1 MLNLCSK
8 QKIVMK
14 NIVLKQ
20 RAERDD
26 LASRP
31 YYTRKHI
38 QDIAPFLESSVPKLI
53 TGPRRAGK
61 SVYAMQILSDKNY
74 AYLNFDDTLLLGA
87 FDEDSVMQALA
98 EVYPGYEYLLL
109 DEVQNLHSWDAWVAK
124 LYRRGVNLVITGSN
138 ANLLSSE
145 MATLL
150 TGRYLEIQILPF
162 SMEETLNYRGAPI
175 NAELPDERARLA
187 LEMDDYLK
195 KGGYPEIVKN
205 REIEQAYLSA
215 MFDSIILKDVA
226 QRHKIRKITELYDLA
241 DYLISNYSNPLSYNE
256 IAKELSLGSVT
267 TVKKF
272 CGYLAEP
279 YLFFYLPR
287 YDNKLKEMK
296 KAPRKV
302 YVIDNGFIYTRS
314 FELSSNNGRQLE
326 NMVFIELL
334 RRGFDLKKSLFY
346 YRTSNDKEVDF
357 VTRDGRKV
365 TSLIQVSYDISK
377 TKTRERELDALV
389 KASEELKCDNLLLI
403 TWDQNEEVNYK
414 GKMISIL
421 SVENGLTHNKNT
433 FLGNSVQ
440 D

>member
-287 YDNKLKEMK
+287 CDNKLKEMK

-433 FLGNSVQ
+433 FFGNSVQ

>member
-1 MLNLCSK
+1 
-8 QKIVMK
+8 MK

-287 YDNKLKEMK
+287 CDNKLKEMK

-433 FLGNSVQ
+433 FFGNSVQ

>member
-1 MLNLCSK
+1 M
-8 QKIVMK
+8 
-14 NIVLKQ
+14 
-20 RAERDD
+20 DD

-31 YYTRKHI
+31 YHTRDQFQNVTPYLDANVI
-38 QDIAPFLESSVPKLI
+38 KLI

-61 SVYAMQILSDKNY
+61 SVYALQILSGKNY
-74 AYLNFDDTLLLGA
+74 AYLNFDDTQLLGA
-87 FDEDSVMQALA
+87 FNEDAVMQALA
-98 EVYPGYEYLLL
+98 EVYPGYDYLLL
-109 DEVQNLHSWDAWVAK
+109 DEVQNLDSWDAWVSK

-145 MATLL
+145 MSTLL
-150 TGRYLEIQILPF
+150 TGRYVEIQILPF
-162 SMEETLNYRGAPI
+162 SMKETLEYKEAPI
-175 NAELPDERARLA
+175 DAELPDEKAKLFI
-187 LEMDDYLK
+187 EMDDYLK

-205 REIEQAYLSA
+205 RDIEQAYLSA
-215 MFDSIILKDVA
+215 LFDSIILKDVA

-256 IAKELSLGSVT
+256 IADELSLGSVT

-287 YDNKLKEMK
+287 YNNKLKEMK
-296 KAPRKV
+296 KAPHKV

-334 RRGFDLKKSLFY
+334 RRGYDLEKSLFY

-365 TSLIQVSYDISK
+365 TSLIQVSYNISK
-377 TKTRERELDALV
+377 AKTREREMDALV

-403 TWDQNEEVNYK
+403 TWDQKDSVEYK
-414 GKMISIL
+414 GKHIRIVSL
-421 SVENGLTHNKNT
+421 VEWFAT
-433 FLGNSVQ
+433 
-440 D
+440 

>member
-1 MLNLCSK
+1 MR
-8 QKIVMK
+8 

-31 YYTRKHI
+31 YHTRDQFQNVTPYLDANVI
-38 QDIAPFLESSVPKLI
+38 KLI

-61 SVYAMQILSDKNY
+61 SVYALQILSGKNY
-74 AYLNFDDTLLLGA
+74 AYLNFDDTQLLGA
-87 FDEDSVMQALA
+87 FNEDAVMQALA
-98 EVYPGYEYLLL
+98 EVYPGYDYLLL
-109 DEVQNLHSWDAWVAK
+109 DEVQNLDSWDAWVSK

-145 MATLL
+145 MSTLL
-150 TGRYLEIQILPF
+150 TGRYVEIQILPF
-162 SMEETLNYRGAPI
+162 SMKETLEYKEAPI
-175 NAELPDERARLA
+175 DAELPDEKAKLFI
-187 LEMDDYLK
+187 EMDDYLK

-205 REIEQAYLSA
+205 RDIEQAYLSA
-215 MFDSIILKDVA
+215 LFDSIILKDVA

-256 IAKELSLGSVT
+256 IADELSLGSVT

-287 YDNKLKEMK
+287 YNNKLKEMK

-334 RRGFDLKKSLFY
+334 RRGYDLEKSLFY

-377 TKTRERELDALV
+377 AKTREREMDALV

-403 TWDQNEEVNYK
+403 TWDQEDSVEYK
-414 GKMISIL
+414 GKHIRIVSL
-421 SVENGLTHNKNT
+421 VEWFAT
-433 FLGNSVQ
+433 
-440 D
+440 

>member
-1 MLNLCSK
+1 
-8 QKIVMK
+8 MK

-87 FDEDSVMQALA
+87 FDEGSVMQALA

-150 TGRYLEIQILPF
+150 TGRYLEIKILPF

-287 YDNKLKEMK
+287 CDNKLKEMK

-433 FLGNSVQ
+433 FFGNSVQ

>member
-1 MLNLCSK
+1 
-8 QKIVMK
+8 MK
-14 NIVLKQ
+14 SIVLKQ

-38 QDIAPFLESSVPKLI
+38 QDIAPFLESGVPKLI

-61 SVYAMQILSDKNY
+61 SVYALQILSDKNY
-74 AYLNFDDTLLLGA
+74 AYLNFDDTQLLGA

-138 ANLLSSE
+138 ANMLSSE
-145 MATLL
+145 MSTLL
-150 TGRYLEIQILPF
+150 TGRYVEIRIFPF
-162 SMEETLNYRGAPI
+162 SMEETLQFRGAPI
-175 NAELPDERARLA
+175 NAELPDERAKLA
-187 LEMDDYLK
+187 LEMEDYLK
-195 KGGYPEIVKN
+195 KGGYPEIVRN

-215 MFDSIILKDVA
+215 LFDSIILKDVA
-226 QRHKIRKITELYDLA
+226 QRHKIRKTTELYDLA

-256 IAKELSLGSVT
+256 IAEELSLGSVT

-272 CGYLAEP
+272 CEYLAEP

-302 YVIDNGFIYTRS
+302 YVIDNGYIFTRS
-314 FELSSNNGRQLE
+314 FELSSNHGRQLE

-365 TSLIQVSYDISK
+365 TSLIQVSYDISN

-389 KASEELKCDNLLLI
+389 KASEELKCDHLLLI
-403 TWDQNEEVNYK
+403 CWAQEGTIEYK
-414 GKMISIL
+414 GKTITIVPL
-421 SVENGLTHNKNT
+421 NKWSNIMEY
-433 FLGNSVQ
+433 SS
-440 D
+440 

>member
-1 MLNLCSK
+1 MR
-8 QKIVMK
+8 
-14 NIVLKQ
+14 NIVLRQ

-31 YYTRKHI
+31 YYFRKHI
-38 QDIAPFLESSVPKLI
+38 QDVAPYLETNVIKLI

-61 SVYAMQILSDKNY
+61 SVYALQILSGKNY
-74 AYLNFDDTLLLGA
+74 AYLNFDDTQLLGT
-87 FDEDSVMQALA
+87 FNEDSVMQALA

-109 DEVQNLHSWDAWVAK
+109 DEVQNLESWDAWVSK

-145 MATLL
+145 MSTLL
-150 TGRYLEIQILPF
+150 TGRYVEIQILPF
-162 SMEETLNYRGAPI
+162 SMEETLKYRGAPV
-175 NAELPDERARLA
+175 NAELTDERAKLA
-187 LEMDDYLK
+187 LEMGDYLK

-215 MFDSIILKDVA
+215 LFDSIILKDVA

-256 IAKELSLGSVT
+256 IAEELSLGSVT

-326 NMVFIELL
+326 NIVFIELL

-389 KASEELKCDNLLLI
+389 KASEELKCDNQLLI
-403 TWDQNEEVNYK
+403 TWDKEDSVDYK
-414 GKMISIL
+414 GKVIRIEPVYKWL
-421 SVENGLTHNKNT
+421 SE
-433 FLGNSVQ
+433 
-440 D
+440 

>member
-1 MLNLCSK
+1 
-8 QKIVMK
+8 MK

-38 QDIAPFLESSVPKLI
+38 RDVAPYLEANVIKMI

-61 SVYAMQILSDKNY
+61 SVYALQILSGKNY
-74 AYLNFDDTLLLGA
+74 AYLNFDDTQLLGA
-87 FDEDSVMQALA
+87 FNEDAVMQALA

-109 DEVQNLHSWDAWVAK
+109 DEIQNLDSWDAWVSK
-124 LYRRGVNLVITGSN
+124 LYRREVNLVITGSN

-145 MATLL
+145 MSTLL
-150 TGRYLEIQILPF
+150 TGRYVEIQILPF
-162 SMEETLNYRGAPI
+162 SMEETLKYREVPV
-175 NAELPDERARLA
+175 NAELPDEKAKLFI
-187 LEMDDYLK
+187 EMDDYLK

-205 REIEQAYLSA
+205 REIEQAYLTA
-215 MFDSIILKDVA
+215 LFDSIILKDVA

-256 IAKELSLGSVT
+256 IAEELSLGSVT

-287 YDNKLKEMK
+287 FNNKLKEMK

-302 YVIDNGFIYTRS
+302 YVVDNGLIYTRS

-334 RRGFDLKKSLFY
+334 RRGYDLKKSLFY

-357 VTRDGRKV
+357 VIRDGRKV

-389 KASEELKCDNLLLI
+389 KASEELKCDNLMLI
-403 TWDQNEEVNYK
+403 TWNHDGSVEYK
-414 GKMISIL
+414 GKSIRIISMDKWFI
-421 SVENGLTHNKNT
+421 E
-433 FLGNSVQ
+433 
-440 D
+440 

>member
-1 MLNLCSK
+1 
-8 QKIVMK
+8 MK

-31 YYTRKHI
+31 YYTRKRI
-38 QDIAPFLESSVPKLI
+38 QDVAPYLEANVIKLI

-61 SVYAMQILSDKNY
+61 SVYALQILSGKNY
-74 AYLNFDDTLLLGA
+74 AYLNFDDTQLLGS
-87 FDEDSVMQALA
+87 FNEDAVLQALA

-109 DEVQNLHSWDAWVAK
+109 DEVQNLDSWDAWVSK

-145 MATLL
+145 MSTLL
-150 TGRYLEIQILPF
+150 TGRYVEIQILPF
-162 SMEETLNYRGAPI
+162 SMKETLEYKEAPI
-175 NAELPDERARLA
+175 DAELPDEKAKLFI
-187 LEMDDYLK
+187 EMDDYLK

-205 REIEQAYLSA
+205 RDIEQAYLSA
-215 MFDSIILKDVA
+215 LFDSIILKDVA

-256 IAKELSLGSVT
+256 IADELSLGSVT

-287 YDNKLKEMK
+287 YNNKLKEMK

-334 RRGFDLKKSLFY
+334 RRGYDLEKSLFY

-365 TSLIQVSYDISK
+365 TSLIQVSYNISK
-377 TKTRERELDALV
+377 AKTREREMDALV

-403 TWDQNEEVNYK
+403 TWDQKDSVEYK
-414 GKMISIL
+414 GKHIRIVSL
-421 SVENGLTHNKNT
+421 VEWFAT
-433 FLGNSVQ
+433 
-440 D
+440 

>member
-1 MLNLCSK
+1 MT
-8 QKIVMK
+8 
-14 NIVLKQ
+14 
-20 RAERDD
+20 
-26 LASRP
+26 P
-31 YYTRKHI
+31 YLDANVI
-38 QDIAPFLESSVPKLI
+38 KLI

-61 SVYAMQILSDKNY
+61 SVYALQILSGKNY
-74 AYLNFDDTLLLGA
+74 AYLNFDDTQLLGA
-87 FDEDSVMQALA
+87 FNEDAVMQALA
-98 EVYPGYEYLLL
+98 EVYPGYDYLLL
-109 DEVQNLHSWDAWVAK
+109 DEVQNLDSWDAWVSK

-145 MATLL
+145 MSTLL
-150 TGRYLEIQILPF
+150 TGRYVEIQILPF
-162 SMEETLNYRGAPI
+162 SMKETLEYKEAPI
-175 NAELPDERARLA
+175 DAELPDEKAKLFI
-187 LEMDDYLK
+187 EMDDYLK

-205 REIEQAYLSA
+205 RDIEQAYLSA
-215 MFDSIILKDVA
+215 LFDSIILKDVA

-256 IAKELSLGSVT
+256 IADELSLGSVT

-287 YDNKLKEMK
+287 YNNKLKEMK

-334 RRGFDLKKSLFY
+334 RRGYDLEKSLFY

-365 TSLIQVSYDISK
+365 TSLIQVSYNISK
-377 TKTRERELDALV
+377 AKTREREMDALV

-403 TWDQNEEVNYK
+403 TWDQKDSVEYK
-414 GKMISIL
+414 GKHIRIVSL
-421 SVENGLTHNKNT
+421 VEWFAT
-433 FLGNSVQ
+433 
-440 D
+440 

>member
-1 MLNLCSK
+1 
-8 QKIVMK
+8 MK

-38 QDIAPFLESSVPKLI
+38 QDVTPYLEANVIKLI
-53 TGPRRAGK
+53 SGPRRAGK
-61 SVYAMQILSDKNY
+61 SVYALQILSGKNY
-74 AYLNFDDTLLLGA
+74 AYLNFDDTQLLGA
-87 FDEDSVMQALA
+87 FNEDSVMQALA
-98 EVYPGYEYLLL
+98 EIYPGYEYLLL
-109 DEVQNLHSWDAWVAK
+109 DEVQNLESWDAWVSK

-145 MATLL
+145 MSTLL
-150 TGRYLEIQILPF
+150 TGRYVEIQILPF
-162 SMEETLNYRGAPI
+162 SMEETLKYRGAPI
-175 NAELPDERARLA
+175 DAELPDEMAKL
-187 LEMDDYLK
+187 LIEMDDYLK

-215 MFDSIILKDVA
+215 LFDSIILKDVA

-256 IAKELSLGSVT
+256 IAEELSLGSVT

-272 CGYLAEP
+272 CEYLAEP

-287 YDNKLKEMK
+287 YNNKLKEMK

-334 RRGFDLKKSLFY
+334 RRGFDLNKSLFY

-377 TKTRERELDALV
+377 NKTRDRELDALV
-389 KASEELKCDNLLLI
+389 KASEELKCDNLFVI
-403 TWDQNEEVNYK
+403 TWALNDRIEYK
-414 GKMISIL
+414 EKSIR
-421 SVENGLTHNKNT
+421 VV
-433 FLGNSVQ
+433 SVQ
-440 D
+440 HWNPCFFI

>member
-1 MLNLCSK
+1 
-8 QKIVMK
+8 MK

-20 RAERDD
+20 RAERDG

-38 QDIAPFLESSVPKLI
+38 QDVTPYLEANVIKLI

-61 SVYAMQILSDKNY
+61 SVYALQILSGKNY
-74 AYLNFDDTLLLGA
+74 AYLNFDDTQLLGA
-87 FDEDSVMQALA
+87 FDEDAVMQALA
-98 EVYPGYEYLLL
+98 EVYPSYEFLLL
-109 DEVQNLHSWDAWVAK
+109 DEVQNLESWDAWVSK
-124 LYRRGVNLVITGSN
+124 LYRRGVNMVITGSN

-145 MATLL
+145 MSTLL
-150 TGRYLEIQILPF
+150 TGRYVEIQLLPF
-162 SMEETLNYRGAPI
+162 SMEETLKYREAPVH
-175 NAELPDERARLA
+175 AELPEEKAKLA

-195 KGGYPEIVKN
+195 KGGYPEIVKD
-205 REIEQAYLSA
+205 REIEQAYLSTL
-215 MFDSIILKDVA
+215 FDSIILKDVA

-256 IAKELSLGSVT
+256 IAEDLSLGSVT

-287 YDNKLKEMK
+287 YNNKLKEMK

-334 RRGFDLKKSLFY
+334 RRGYDLKKSLFY

-377 TKTRERELDALV
+377 AKTREREFDALI

-403 TWDQNEEVNYK
+403 TWHQDD
-414 GKMISIL
+414 IL
-421 SVENGLTHNKNT
+421 SYENKSIRVLSIQNWAYPR
-433 FLGNSVQ
+433 
-440 D
+440 

>member
-1 MLNLCSK
+1 
-8 QKIVMK
+8 MK

-31 YYTRKHI
+31 YYTRMHI
-38 QDIAPFLESSVPKLI
+38 QDVAPYLEANVIKLI

-61 SVYAMQILSDKNY
+61 SVYALQILSGKNY
-74 AYLNFDDTLLLGA
+74 AYLNFDDTQLLGA
-87 FDEDSVMQALA
+87 FNEDAVMQALA

-109 DEVQNLHSWDAWVAK
+109 DEIQNLDSWDAWVSK

-145 MATLL
+145 MSTLL
-150 TGRYLEIQILPF
+150 TGRYVEIQILPF
-162 SMEETLNYRGAPI
+162 SMEETLKYREVPV
-175 NAELPDERARLA
+175 NAELPDEKAKLFI
-187 LEMDDYLK
+187 EMDDYLK

-205 REIEQAYLSA
+205 REIEQAYLTA
-215 MFDSIILKDVA
+215 LFDSIILKDVA

-256 IAKELSLGSVT
+256 IAEELSLGSVT

-287 YDNKLKEMK
+287 FNNKLKEMK

-302 YVIDNGFIYTRS
+302 YVVDNGLIYTRS

-334 RRGFDLKKSLFY
+334 RRGYDLKKSLFY

-357 VTRDGRKV
+357 VIRDGRKV

-389 KASEELKCDNLLLI
+389 KASEELKCDNLMLI
-403 TWDQNEEVNYK
+403 TWNHDGSVEYK
-414 GKMISIL
+414 GKSIRIISMDKWFI
-421 SVENGLTHNKNT
+421 E
-433 FLGNSVQ
+433 
-440 D
+440 

>member
-1 MLNLCSK
+1 
-8 QKIVMK
+8 MK

-38 QDIAPFLESSVPKLI
+38 QDVAPYLEANVIKLI

-61 SVYAMQILSDKNY
+61 SVYALQILSGKNY
-74 AYLNFDDTLLLGA
+74 AYLNFDDTQLLGA
-87 FDEDSVMQALA
+87 FNEDAVMQALA

-109 DEVQNLHSWDAWVAK
+109 DEIQNLDSWDAWVSK

-145 MATLL
+145 MSTLL
-150 TGRYLEIQILPF
+150 TGRYVEIQILPF
-162 SMEETLNYRGAPI
+162 SMEETLKYREVPV
-175 NAELPDERARLA
+175 NAELPDEKAKLFI
-187 LEMDDYLK
+187 EMDDYLK

-205 REIEQAYLSA
+205 REIEQAYLTA
-215 MFDSIILKDVA
+215 LFDSIILKDVA

-256 IAKELSLGSVT
+256 IAEELSLGSVT

-287 YDNKLKEMK
+287 FNNKLKEMK

-302 YVIDNGFIYTRS
+302 YVVDNGLIYTRS

-334 RRGFDLKKSLFY
+334 RRGYDLKKSLFY

-357 VTRDGRKV
+357 VIRDGRKV

-389 KASEELKCDNLLLI
+389 KASEELKCDNLMLI
-403 TWDQNEEVNYK
+403 SWNHD
-414 GKMISIL
+414 G
-421 SVENGLTHNKNT
+421 SVEYRGKSIRIISMDKW
-433 FLGNSVQ
+433 FIE
-440 D
+440 

>member
-1 MLNLCSK
+1 
-8 QKIVMK
+8 MK

-38 QDIAPFLESSVPKLI
+38 QDVAPYLEANVIKLI

-61 SVYAMQILSDKNY
+61 SVYALQILSGKNY
-74 AYLNFDDTLLLGA
+74 AYLNFDDTQLLGA
-87 FDEDSVMQALA
+87 FNEDAVMQALA

-109 DEVQNLHSWDAWVAK
+109 DEVQNLDSWDAWVSK

-145 MATLL
+145 MSTLL
-150 TGRYLEIQILPF
+150 TGRYVEIQILPF
-162 SMEETLNYRGAPI
+162 SMEETLKYREAPV
-175 NAELPDERARLA
+175 NAELPDEKAKLFI
-187 LEMDDYLK
+187 EMDDYLK

-205 REIEQAYLSA
+205 REIEQAYLTA
-215 MFDSIILKDVA
+215 LFDSIILKDVA

-256 IAKELSLGSVT
+256 IAEELSLGSVT

-287 YDNKLKEMK
+287 FNNKLKEMK

-302 YVIDNGFIYTRS
+302 YVVDNGLIYTRS

-334 RRGFDLKKSLFY
+334 RRGYDLKKSLFY

-357 VTRDGRKV
+357 VIRDGRKV

-389 KASEELKCDNLLLI
+389 KASEELKCDNLMLI
-403 TWDQNEEVNYK
+403 SWNHD
-414 GKMISIL
+414 G
-421 SVENGLTHNKNT
+421 SVEYRGKSIRIISMDKW
-433 FLGNSVQ
+433 FIE
-440 D
+440 

>member
-1 MLNLCSK
+1 
-8 QKIVMK
+8 MK

-433 FLGNSVQ
+433 FFGNSVQ

>member
-1 MLNLCSK
+1 
-8 QKIVMK
+8 MK

-38 QDIAPFLESSVPKLI
+38 QDVAPYLEAIVIKLI

-61 SVYAMQILSDKNY
+61 SVYALQILSGKNY
-74 AYLNFDDTLLLGA
+74 AYLNFDDTQLLGT
-87 FDEDSVMQALA
+87 FNEDSVMQALA

-109 DEVQNLHSWDAWVAK
+109 DEVQNLESWDAWVSK

-138 ANLLSSE
+138 ANLLSS
-145 MATLL
+145 
-150 TGRYLEIQILPF
+150 
-162 SMEETLNYRGAPI
+162 GAPI
-175 NAELPDERARLA
+175 NAELPEEKAKLFI
-187 LEMDDYLK
+187 EMADYLK

-205 REIEQAYLSA
+205 REIEQAYLTA
-215 MFDSIILKDVA
+215 LFDSIILKDVA

-241 DYLISNYSNPLSYNE
+241 DYLISNYSSPLSYNE
-256 IAKELSLGSVT
+256 IADELSLGSVT

-287 YDNKLKEMK
+287 YNNKLKEMK

-403 TWDQNEEVNYK
+403 TWDKEDSVDYK
-414 GKMISIL
+414 GKVIRIEPVYKWL
-421 SVENGLTHNKNT
+421 SE
-433 FLGNSVQ
+433 
-440 D
+440 

>member
-1 MLNLCSK
+1 
-8 QKIVMK
+8 MK
-14 NIVLKQ
+14 NIVIKQ
-20 RAERDD
+20 RAERDG

-38 QDIAPFLESSVPKLI
+38 QDVTPYLETNVIKLI

-61 SVYAMQILSDKNY
+61 SVYALQILSGKNY
-74 AYLNFDDTLLLGA
+74 AYLNFDDTQLLSA
-87 FDEDSVMQALA
+87 FNEDSVMQALA
-98 EVYPGYEYLLL
+98 EVYPGYEFLLL
-109 DEVQNLHSWDAWVAK
+109 DEVQNLESWDAWVSK
-124 LYRRGVNLVITGSN
+124 LYRRGVNMVITGSN

-145 MATLL
+145 MSTLL
-150 TGRYLEIQILPF
+150 TGRYVEIHLLPF
-162 SMEETLNYRGAPI
+162 SMEETLKYREAPVH
-175 NAELPDERARLA
+175 AELPEEKAKLA

-205 REIEQAYLSA
+205 REIEQAYLSTL
-215 MFDSIILKDVA
+215 FDSIILKDVA

-256 IAKELSLGSVT
+256 IAEDLSLGSVT

-287 YDNKLKEMK
+287 YNNKLKEMK

-334 RRGFDLKKSLFY
+334 RRGYDLKKSLFY

-377 TKTRERELDALV
+377 AKTREREFDALI

-403 TWDQNEEVNYK
+403 TWNQDD
-414 GKMISIL
+414 IL
-421 SVENGLTHNKNT
+421 SYENKSIRVLSIQNW
-433 FLGNSVQ
+433 VYPR
-440 D
+440 

>member
-1 MLNLCSK
+1 
-8 QKIVMK
+8 MK

-31 YYTRKHI
+31 YYTRMHI
-38 QDIAPFLESSVPKLI
+38 QDVAPYLKANVIKMI

-61 SVYAMQILSDKNY
+61 SVYALQILSGKNY
-74 AYLNFDDTLLLGA
+74 AYLNFDDTQLLGA
-87 FDEDSVMQALA
+87 FNEDSVMQALA

-109 DEVQNLHSWDAWVAK
+109 DEVQNLDSWDAWVSK

-145 MATLL
+145 MSTLL
-150 TGRYLEIQILPF
+150 TGRYVEIQILPF
-162 SMEETLNYRGAPI
+162 SMEETLKYRDVPV
-175 NAELPDERARLA
+175 NAELPDEKAKLFI
-187 LEMDDYLK
+187 EMDDYLK

-205 REIEQAYLSA
+205 REIEQAYLTA
-215 MFDSIILKDVA
+215 LFDSIILKDVA

-256 IAKELSLGSVT
+256 IAEELSLGSVT

-287 YDNKLKEMK
+287 FNNKLKEMK

-302 YVIDNGFIYTRS
+302 YVVDNGLIYTRS

-334 RRGFDLKKSLFY
+334 RRGYDLKKSLFY

-357 VTRDGRKV
+357 VIRDGRKV

-389 KASEELKCDNLLLI
+389 KASEELKCDNLMLI
-403 TWDQNEEVNYK
+403 TWNHD
-414 GKMISIL
+414 G
-421 SVENGLTHNKNT
+421 SVEYRGKSIRIISMDKW
-433 FLGNSVQ
+433 FIE
-440 D
+440 

>member
-1 MLNLCSK
+1 
-8 QKIVMK
+8 MK
-14 NIVLKQ
+14 NIILKQ

-26 LASRP
+26 LALRP

-38 QDIAPFLESSVPKLI
+38 QDVAPYLEANVIKLI

-61 SVYAMQILSDKNY
+61 SVYALQILSGKKY
-74 AYLNFDDTLLLGA
+74 AYLNFDDTQLLGA
-87 FDEDSVMQALA
+87 FDEDAVMQALA

-109 DEVQNLHSWDAWVAK
+109 DEVQNLDSWDAWVSK
-124 LYRRGVNLVITGSN
+124 LSRRGVNLVITGSN
-138 ANLLSSE
+138 AKVLSSE
-145 MATLL
+145 MSTFL
-150 TGRYLEIQILPF
+150 TGRYVEIQILPF
-162 SMEETLNYRGAPI
+162 SMEETLKYREAPI
-175 NAELPDERARLA
+175 KAELPDEKAKLFI
-187 LEMDDYLK
+187 EMDDYLK

-205 REIEQAYLSA
+205 REIEQAYLTA
-215 MFDSIILKDVA
+215 LFDSIILKDVA

-241 DYLISNYSNPLSYNE
+241 DYLISNYSNPFSYNE
-256 IAKELSLGSVT
+256 IAEELSLGSVT

-287 YDNKLKEMK
+287 YNNKLKEMK

-302 YVIDNGFIYTRS
+302 YVVDNGFIYTRS

-334 RRGFDLKKSLFY
+334 RKGYDLKKSLFY

-365 TSLIQVSYDISK
+365 TSLIQVSYDLSK
-377 TKTRERELDALV
+377 AKTREREFDALIR
-389 KASEELKCDNLLLI
+389 ASEELKCDDLLLI
-403 TWDQNEEVNYK
+403 TWDQDD
-414 GKMISIL
+414 IL
-421 SVENGLTHNKNT
+421 SYKNKT
-433 FLGNSVQ
+433 IRVLSIQKWVLF
-440 D
+440 

>member
-1 MLNLCSK
+1 
-8 QKIVMK
+8 MK

-38 QDIAPFLESSVPKLI
+38 QDVTPYLEANVIKLI

-61 SVYAMQILSDKNY
+61 SVYALQILSGKNY
-74 AYLNFDDTLLLGA
+74 AYLNFDDTQLLGA
-87 FDEDSVMQALA
+87 FNEDAVIQALA

-109 DEVQNLHSWDAWVAK
+109 DEVQNLDSWDAWVSK

-145 MATLL
+145 MSTLL
-150 TGRYLEIQILPF
+150 TGRYVEIQILPF
-162 SMEETLNYRGAPI
+162 SMEETLEYREAPI
-175 NAELPDERARLA
+175 NAELPEEKAKLF
-187 LEMDDYLK
+187 LEMDGYLK

-215 MFDSIILKDVA
+215 LFDSIILKDVA
-226 QRHKIRKITELYDLA
+226 QRYKIRKLTELYDLA

-256 IAKELSLGSVT
+256 IAEELSLGSVT

-279 YLFFYLPR
+279 YLFFFLPR
-287 YDNKLKEMK
+287 YNNKLKEMK

-334 RRGFDLKKSLFY
+334 RRGYDLKKSLFY

-357 VTRDGRKV
+357 VTRNGRKV

-377 TKTRERELDALV
+377 TKTREREFDALV
-389 KASEELKCDNLLLI
+389 KASEELKCDNLLII
-403 TWDQNEEVNYK
+403 TWDQEDSVEYK
-414 GKMISIL
+414 GKHIRIVSL
-421 SVENGLTHNKNT
+421 LEWFAK
-433 FLGNSVQ
+433 
-440 D
+440 

>member
-1 MLNLCSK
+1 
-8 QKIVMK
+8 MK
-14 NIVLKQ
+14 KIVLKQ

-38 QDIAPFLESSVPKLI
+38 QDVTSFLKANVIKLI

-61 SVYAMQILSDKNY
+61 SVYALQILSGKNY
-74 AYLNFDDTLLLGA
+74 AYLNFDDTQLLGA
-87 FDEDSVMQALA
+87 FNEDAVMQALA

-109 DEVQNLHSWDAWVAK
+109 DEVQNLNGWDAWVSK

-145 MATLL
+145 MSTLL
-150 TGRYLEIQILPF
+150 TGRYVEIQILPF
-162 SMEETLNYRGAPI
+162 SMEETLEYREAPI
-175 NAELPDERARLA
+175 NAELPDEKAKLF

-215 MFDSIILKDVA
+215 LFDSIILKDVA

-241 DYLISNYSNPLSYNE
+241 DYLISNYSNTLSYNE
-256 IAKELSLGSVT
+256 IAEELSLGSVT

-272 CGYLAEP
+272 CGFLVEP
-279 YLFFYLPR
+279 YLFFFLPR
-287 YDNKLKEMK
+287 YNNKLKEMK

-302 YVIDNGFIYTRS
+302 YVVDNGFIDTRS
-314 FELSSNNGRQLE
+314 FELSNNNGRQLE

-334 RRGFDLKKSLFY
+334 RRGYDLEKSLFY

-357 VTRDGRKV
+357 VTRNGRKV

-389 KASEELKCDNLLLI
+389 KASEELKCDNLLII
-403 TWDQNEEVNYK
+403 TWDQEDSVEYK
-414 GKMISIL
+414 GKHIRIVSL
-421 SVENGLTHNKNT
+421 LEWFAK
-433 FLGNSVQ
+433 
-440 D
+440 

>member
-1 MLNLCSK
+1 
-8 QKIVMK
+8 MK

-31 YYTRKHI
+31 YYFRKHI
-38 QDIAPFLESSVPKLI
+38 QDVAPYLETNVIKLI

-61 SVYAMQILSDKNY
+61 SVYALQILSGKNY
-74 AYLNFDDTLLLGA
+74 AYLNFDDTQLLGA
-87 FDEDSVMQALA
+87 FNEDAVMQALA

-109 DEVQNLHSWDAWVAK
+109 DEVQNLDSWDAWVSK

-145 MATLL
+145 MSTLL
-150 TGRYLEIQILPF
+150 TGRYVEIQILPF
-162 SMEETLNYRGAPI
+162 SMEETLKYREAPV
-175 NAELPDERARLA
+175 NAELPDEKAKLFI
-187 LEMDDYLK
+187 EMDDYLK

-205 REIEQAYLSA
+205 REIEQAYLTA
-215 MFDSIILKDVA
+215 LFDSIILKDVA

-256 IAKELSLGSVT
+256 IAEELSLGSVT

-287 YDNKLKEMK
+287 FNNKLKEMK

-302 YVIDNGFIYTRS
+302 YVVDNGLIYTRS

-334 RRGFDLKKSLFY
+334 RRGYDLKKSLFY

-357 VTRDGRKV
+357 VIRDGRKV

-389 KASEELKCDNLLLI
+389 KASEELKCDNLMLI
-403 TWDQNEEVNYK
+403 SWNHD
-414 GKMISIL
+414 G
-421 SVENGLTHNKNT
+421 SVEYRGKSIRIISMDKW
-433 FLGNSVQ
+433 FIE
-440 D
+440 

>member
-1 MLNLCSK
+1 
-8 QKIVMK
+8 MK
-14 NIVLKQ
+14 NIVIKQ
-20 RAERDD
+20 RAERDG

-38 QDIAPFLESSVPKLI
+38 QDVTPYLEANVIKLI

-61 SVYAMQILSDKNY
+61 SVYALQILSGKNY
-74 AYLNFDDTLLLGA
+74 AYLNFDDTQLLGA
-87 FDEDSVMQALA
+87 FDEDAVMQALA
-98 EVYPGYEYLLL
+98 EVYPSYEFLLL
-109 DEVQNLHSWDAWVAK
+109 DEVQNLESWDAWVSK
-124 LYRRGVNLVITGSN
+124 LYRRGVNMVITGSN

-145 MATLL
+145 MFTLL
-150 TGRYLEIQILPF
+150 TGRYVEIHLLPF
-162 SMEETLNYRGAPI
+162 SMEETLKYREAPVH
-175 NAELPDERARLA
+175 AELPEEKAKLA

-205 REIEQAYLSA
+205 REIEQAYLSTL
-215 MFDSIILKDVA
+215 FDSIILKDVA

-256 IAKELSLGSVT
+256 IAEDLSLGSVT

-287 YDNKLKEMK
+287 YNNKLKEMK

-334 RRGFDLKKSLFY
+334 RRGYDLKKSLFY

-377 TKTRERELDALV
+377 AKTREREFDALI

-403 TWDQNEEVNYK
+403 TWNQDD
-414 GKMISIL
+414 IL
-421 SVENGLTHNKNT
+421 SYENKSIRVLSIQNW
-433 FLGNSVQ
+433 VYPR
-440 D
+440 

>member
-1 MLNLCSK
+1 MR
-8 QKIVMK
+8 

-31 YYTRKHI
+31 YHTREHI
-38 QDIAPFLESSVPKLI
+38 QDVTPYLDANVIKLI

-61 SVYAMQILSDKNY
+61 SVYALQILSGKNY
-74 AYLNFDDTLLLGA
+74 AYLNFDDAQLLGA
-87 FDEDSVMQALA
+87 FNEDAVMQALA
-98 EVYPGYEYLLL
+98 EVYPGYDYLLL
-109 DEVQNLHSWDAWVAK
+109 DEVQNLDSWDAWVST

-145 MATLL
+145 MSTLL
-150 TGRYLEIQILPF
+150 TGRYVEIQILPF
-162 SMEETLNYRGAPI
+162 SMKETLEYKEAPI
-175 NAELPDERARLA
+175 NAELPDEKAKLFI
-187 LEMDDYLK
+187 EMDDYLK

-205 REIEQAYLSA
+205 RDIEQAYLSA
-215 MFDSIILKDVA
+215 LFDSIILKDVA
-226 QRHKIRKITELYDLA
+226 QRHKIRKISELYDLA

-256 IAKELSLGSVT
+256 IADELSLGSVT

-287 YDNKLKEMK
+287 YNNKLKEMK

-334 RRGFDLKKSLFY
+334 RRGYDFEKSLFY

-365 TSLIQVSYDISK
+365 TSLIQVSYNISK
-377 TKTRERELDALV
+377 TKTREREMDALV
-389 KASEELKCDNLLLI
+389 KASEELKCENLLLI
-403 TWDQNEEVNYK
+403 TWDQED
-414 GKMISIL
+414 
-421 SVENGLTHNKNT
+421 SVEHKGRSIRIVPAEKW
-433 FLGNSVQ
+433 FIE
-440 D
+440 

>member
-1 MLNLCSK
+1 
-8 QKIVMK
+8 
-14 NIVLKQ
+14 
-20 RAERDD
+20 
-26 LASRP
+26 
-31 YYTRKHI
+31 
-38 QDIAPFLESSVPKLI
+38 
-53 TGPRRAGK
+53 
-61 SVYAMQILSDKNY
+61 
-74 AYLNFDDTLLLGA
+74 
-87 FDEDSVMQALA
+87 MQALA

-109 DEVQNLHSWDAWVAK
+109 DEVQNLDSWDAWVSK

-145 MATLL
+145 MSTLL
-150 TGRYLEIQILPF
+150 TGRYVEIQILPF
-162 SMEETLNYRGAPI
+162 SMEETLKYREAPI
-175 NAELPDERARLA
+175 NAELPDEKAKLA

-205 REIEQAYLSA
+205 REIEQAYLSTL
-215 MFDSIILKDVA
+215 FDSIILKDVA

-256 IAKELSLGSVT
+256 IAEELSLGSVT

-272 CGYLAEP
+272 CEYLAEP

-287 YDNKLKEMK
+287 YNNKLKEMK

-302 YVIDNGFIYTRS
+302 YVIDNGFISTRS
-314 FELSSNNGRQLE
+314 FELSSNDGRQLE

-334 RRGFDLKKSLFY
+334 RRGYDLKKSLFY

-377 TKTRERELDALV
+377 TKTRARELDALV
-389 KASEELKCDNLLLI
+389 KASEELKCDSLLLI
-403 TWDQNEEVNYK
+403 TWDQDDILKYK
-414 GKMISIL
+414 GHIVRIISAK
-421 SVENGLTHNKNT
+421 EWFT
-433 FLGNSVQ
+433 FLA
-440 D
+440 

>member
-1 MLNLCSK
+1 
-8 QKIVMK
+8 MK

-31 YYTRKHI
+31 YFTRKHI
-38 QDIAPFLESSVPKLI
+38 QDVTPYLEANVIKLI

-61 SVYAMQILSDKNY
+61 SVYALQILSGKNY
-74 AYLNFDDTLLLGA
+74 AYLNFDDTQLLGA
-87 FDEDSVMQALA
+87 FNEDSVMQALA

-109 DEVQNLHSWDAWVAK
+109 DEVQNLDSWDAWVSK

-145 MATLL
+145 MSTLL
-150 TGRYLEIQILPF
+150 TGRYVEIQILPF
-162 SMEETLNYRGAPI
+162 SMEETLKYREVPV
-175 NAELPDERARLA
+175 NAELPDEKAKLFI
-187 LEMDDYLK
+187 EMDDYLK
-195 KGGYPEIVKN
+195 KGGYPEVVKN
-205 REIEQAYLSA
+205 REIEQAYLTTL
-215 MFDSIILKDVA
+215 FDSIILKDVA
-226 QRHKIRKITELYDLA
+226 RRHKIRKITELYDLA

-256 IAKELSLGSVT
+256 IAEELSLGSVT

-287 YDNKLKEMK
+287 FNNKLKEMK

-302 YVIDNGFIYTRS
+302 YVVDNGLIYTRS

-334 RRGFDLKKSLFY
+334 RRGYDLKKSLFY

-357 VTRDGRKV
+357 VIRDGRKV

-389 KASEELKCDNLLLI
+389 KASEELKCDNLMLI
-403 TWDQNEEVNYK
+403 TWNHD
-414 GKMISIL
+414 G
-421 SVENGLTHNKNT
+421 SVEYRGKSIRIISMDKW
-433 FLGNSVQ
+433 FIE
-440 D
+440 

>member
-1 MLNLCSK
+1 
-8 QKIVMK
+8 MK

-31 YYTRKHI
+31 YYARKDI
-38 QDIAPFLESSVPKLI
+38 QNIAPFLEANVIKLI

-61 SVYAMQILSDKNY
+61 SVYALQILSGKNY
-74 AYLNFDDTLLLGA
+74 AYLNFDDTQLLGA
-87 FDEDSVMQALA
+87 FNEDAVMQALA

-109 DEVQNLHSWDAWVAK
+109 DEIQNLDSWDAWVSK
-124 LYRRGVNLVITGSN
+124 LYRRGMNLVITGSN

-145 MATLL
+145 MSTLL
-150 TGRYLEIQILPF
+150 TGRYLEIQMFPF
-162 SMEETLNYRGAPI
+162 SMEETLKYREVPT
-175 NAELPDERARLA
+175 NAELPDEKAKLFI
-187 LEMDDYLK
+187 EMDDYLK

-205 REIEQAYLSA
+205 REIEQAYLTA
-215 MFDSIILKDVA
+215 LFDSIILKDVA

-256 IAKELSLGSVT
+256 ISEELSLGSVT

-287 YDNKLKEMK
+287 YNNKLKEMK

-302 YVIDNGFIYTRS
+302 YIIDNGFIYTRS

-334 RRGFDLKKSLFY
+334 RRGYNLKKSLFY

-377 TKTRERELDALV
+377 AKTHERELAALV
-389 KASEELKCDNLLLI
+389 KASEELKCDNLMLI
-403 TWDQNEEVNYK
+403 TWNEDKSVEYK
-414 GKMISIL
+414 GNSIQIVSIHKWL
-421 SVENGLTHNKNT
+421 AV
-433 FLGNSVQ
+433 
-440 D
+440 

>member
-1 MLNLCSK
+1 
-8 QKIVMK
+8 MK

-38 QDIAPFLESSVPKLI
+38 QDIAPYLESNVIKLI

-61 SVYAMQILSDKNY
+61 SVYALQILSGKNY
-74 AYLNFDDTLLLGA
+74 AYLNFDDTQLLGS
-87 FDEDSVMQALA
+87 FNEDAVMQALA

-109 DEVQNLHSWDAWVAK
+109 DEVQNLDSWDAWVSK
-124 LYRRGVNLVITGSN
+124 LSRRGVNLVITGSN

-145 MATLL
+145 MSTFL
-150 TGRYLEIQILPF
+150 TGRYVEIQILPF
-162 SMEETLNYRGAPI
+162 SMEETLKYRAVPI
-175 NAELPDERARLA
+175 NAELPDEKAKLFI
-187 LEMDDYLK
+187 EMADYLK

-205 REIEQAYLSA
+205 REIEQAYLTA
-215 MFDSIILKDVA
+215 LFDSIILKDVA

-241 DYLISNYSNPLSYNE
+241 DYLISNYCNPLSYNE
-256 IAKELSLGSVT
+256 IADELSFGSVT

-279 YLFFYLPR
+279 YIFFYLPR
-287 YDNKLKEMK
+287 YNNKLKEMK

-334 RRGFDLKKSLFY
+334 RRGYDLKKSLFY

-403 TWDQNEEVNYK
+403 TWDKEEIVTYHDK
-414 GKMISIL
+414 RIRLL
-421 SVENGLTHNKNT
+421 SASEW
-433 FLGNSVQ
+433 FNSFCV
-440 D
+440 

>member
-1 MLNLCSK
+1 
-8 QKIVMK
+8 MK
-14 NIVLKQ
+14 NIVVKQ

-31 YYTRKHI
+31 YYTRKHL
-38 QDIAPFLESSVPKLI
+38 QDVAPYLEADVIKLI

-61 SVYAMQILSDKNY
+61 SVYALQILSGKNY
-74 AYLNFDDTLLLGA
+74 AYLNFDDTQLLGS
-87 FDEDSVMQALA
+87 FDEDAVMQALA

-109 DEVQNLHSWDAWVAK
+109 DEVQNLDSWDAWVSK

-145 MATLL
+145 MSTLL
-150 TGRYLEIQILPF
+150 TGRYVEIQILPF
-162 SMEETLNYRGAPI
+162 SMEESLKYREAPI
-175 NAELPDERARLA
+175 DAELPEEKAKLFI
-187 LEMDDYLK
+187 EMDDYLK

-205 REIEQAYLSA
+205 REIEQAYLTA
-215 MFDSIILKDVA
+215 LFDSIILKDVA

-256 IAKELSLGSVT
+256 IADELTLGSVT
-267 TVKKF
+267 TVKRF
-272 CGYLAEP
+272 CGFLAEP

-287 YDNKLKEMK
+287 YNNKLKEMK

-334 RRGFDLKKSLFY
+334 RRGYDLEKSLFY

-377 TKTRERELDALV
+377 AKTRERELDALV
-389 KASEELKCDNLLLI
+389 KASEELKCDNLLII
-403 TWDQNEEVNYK
+403 TWAVNDRIEYREK
-414 GKMISIL
+414 SIRIVSAQHL
-421 SVENGLTHNKNT
+421 NLCSFV
-433 FLGNSVQ
+433 
-440 D
+440 

>member
-1 MLNLCSK
+1 
-8 QKIVMK
+8 MK

-38 QDIAPFLESSVPKLI
+38 QDVAPCLEANVIKLI

-61 SVYAMQILSDKNY
+61 SVYALQILSGKNY
-74 AYLNFDDTLLLGA
+74 AYLNFDDTQLLGS
-87 FDEDSVMQALA
+87 FNEDAVMQALA

-109 DEVQNLHSWDAWVAK
+109 DEVQNLDSWDAWVSK
-124 LYRRGVNLVITGSN
+124 LSRRRVNMVITGSN

-145 MATLL
+145 MSTFL
-150 TGRYLEIQILPF
+150 TGRYVEIQILPF
-162 SMEETLNYRGAPI
+162 SMEETLKYRAAPI
-175 NAELPDERARLA
+175 NAELPNEKAKL
-187 LEMDDYLK
+187 LMEMEDYLK

-205 REIEQAYLSA
+205 REIEQAYLTA
-215 MFDSIILKDVA
+215 LFDSIILKDVA

-256 IAKELSLGSVT
+256 IAEELSLGSVT

-287 YDNKLKEMK
+287 YNNKLKEMK

-302 YVIDNGFIYTRS
+302 YVVDNGFIYTRS

-334 RRGFDLKKSLFY
+334 RRGYDLKKSLFY

-357 VTRDGRKV
+357 VTREGRKV

-389 KASEELKCDNLLLI
+389 KASEELKCEDLTLI
-403 TWDQNEEVNYK
+403 TWDEDASVEYK
-414 GKMISIL
+414 GNSIQIVSISKWFT
-421 SVENGLTHNKNT
+421 V
-433 FLGNSVQ
+433 
-440 D
+440 